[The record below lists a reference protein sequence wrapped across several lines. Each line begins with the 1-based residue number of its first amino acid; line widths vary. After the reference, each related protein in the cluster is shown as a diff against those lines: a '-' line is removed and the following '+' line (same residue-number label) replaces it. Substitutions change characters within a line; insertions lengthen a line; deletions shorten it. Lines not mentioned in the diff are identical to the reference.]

1 MQTERTSPP
10 RRKVRTNHLRRF
22 IAPAIGGVLVLAIV
36 AGLRPKPLEVEVGT
50 VVSAPLS
57 ISVIEEG
64 KTRIRHRYVVSPP
77 VGGYLRRIPLRPG
90 AKIEAG
96 ATVLAEIEAAP
107 ASFLDDR
114 TRAEVDARVRAADAT
129 RLQRESM
136 VERARTAL
144 DLAEKEG
151 RRQEDLK
158 LKGLISQSEWDKA
171 ENEVRIR
178 ERELHSAEFTL
189 RVAAAEYEQ
198 AQAALTQV
206 SQDSKSVRE
215 PLRLIS
221 PVDGFVLQVF
231 EENARAVTAGMPLLE
246 VGDTTDLEA
255 EIEMLS
261 TDAVGVLPG
270 AEASIERWGGERPLR
285 GRVSL
290 VEPGGYTKI
299 SALGVEEQRV
309 RVRVDFAEPL
319 PPGASLGD
327 RFRVEARIVT
337 GHADAALQIP
347 AGAIFRRDGA
357 WMTFVADGGHA
368 HLKRVEIG
376 RHNGLF
382 AEVRGGVISGE
393 HVVLHAPDALTD
405 GGAVAERAK

>member
-1 MQTERTSPP
+1 
-10 RRKVRTNHLRRF
+10 
-22 IAPAIGGVLVLAIV
+22 
-36 AGLRPKPLEVEVGT
+36 
-50 VVSAPLS
+50 
-57 ISVIEEG
+57 
-64 KTRIRHRYVVSPP
+64 
-77 VGGYLRRIPLRPG
+77 
-90 AKIEAG
+90 
-96 ATVLAEIEAAP
+96 
-107 ASFLDDR
+107 
-114 TRAEVDARVRAADAT
+114 
-129 RLQRESM
+129 
-136 VERARTAL
+136 
-144 DLAEKEG
+144 
-151 RRQEDLK
+151 
-158 LKGLISQSEWDKA
+158 
-171 ENEVRIR
+171 
-178 ERELHSAEFTL
+178 
-189 RVAAAEYEQ
+189 
-198 AQAALTQV
+198 
-206 SQDSKSVRE
+206 
-215 PLRLIS
+215 
-221 PVDGFVLQVF
+221 
-231 EENARAVTAGMPLLE
+231 MPLLE